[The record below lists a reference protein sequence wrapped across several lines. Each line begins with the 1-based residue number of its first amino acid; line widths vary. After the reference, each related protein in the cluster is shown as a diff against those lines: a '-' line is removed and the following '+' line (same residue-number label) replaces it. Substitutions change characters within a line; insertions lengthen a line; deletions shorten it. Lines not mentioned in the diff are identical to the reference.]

1 MNKNVLDTDLS
12 GKVAVVTGGSRGI
25 GAATAKKLASLG
37 ANIAVIYAGN
47 EAAANAVCEECRAHG
62 VKAEAFQCDVAD
74 FAQTKETVALIKEA
88 FGTVD
93 ILINCAGITRD
104 KLLAMMREDDFDAV
118 IATNLKGTWNMIRQ
132 CCGIFIRN
140 KGGSIVN
147 VSSVVGL
154 TGNAG
159 QSNYS
164 ASKAGIIGLTKSTA
178 KELAA
183 KNIRCNAVAPGF
195 IATDMTKDLG
205 GEDSPW
211 LKMIPLARAGEAE
224 EVAEAIVFLADAAYI
239 TGEVLR
245 VDGGMAM

>member
-1 MNKNVLDTDLS
+1 MIQ
-12 GKVAVVTGGSRGI
+12 GKTAIVTGGSRGI

-62 VKAEAFQCDVAD
+62 MKAEAFQCDVAD

-205 GEDSPW
+205 GEDSLW

>member
-1 MNKNVLDTDLS
+1 MIQ
-12 GKVAVVTGGSRGI
+12 GKTAIVTGGSRGI

-104 KLLAMMREDDFDAV
+104 KLLAMMREEDFDAV
-118 IATNLKGTWNMIRQ
+118 IATNLKGTWNMIQQ
-132 CCGIFIRN
+132 CSRLFIRQ

-164 ASKAGIIGLTKSTA
+164 ASKAGIIGLTKSVA

-205 GEDSPW
+205 GEDSLW

>member
-1 MNKNVLDTDLS
+1 MIQ
-12 GKVAVVTGGSRGI
+12 GKTAIVTGGSRGI

-74 FAQTKETVALIKEA
+74 FAQTKETVAFIKEA

-205 GEDSPW
+205 GEDSLW

>member
-1 MNKNVLDTDLS
+1 MIQ
-12 GKVAVVTGGSRGI
+12 GKTAIVTGGSRGI

-164 ASKAGIIGLTKSTA
+164 ASKAGLIGLTKSTA

>member
-1 MNKNVLDTDLS
+1 MIQ
-12 GKVAVVTGGSRGI
+12 GKTAIVTGGSRGI

-93 ILINCAGITRD
+93 ILINCVGITRD

>member
-1 MNKNVLDTDLS
+1 MIQ
-12 GKVAVVTGGSRGI
+12 GKTAIVTGGSRGI

-93 ILINCAGITRD
+93 ILINCAGITHD

>member
-1 MNKNVLDTDLS
+1 MIQ
-12 GKVAVVTGGSRGI
+12 GKTAIVTGGSRGI

-37 ANIAVIYAGN
+37 ADIAVIYAGN

-118 IATNLKGTWNMIRQ
+118 IATNLKGTWNMIQQ
-132 CCGIFIRN
+132 CSRLFIRQ

>member
-1 MNKNVLDTDLS
+1 MIQ
-12 GKVAVVTGGSRGI
+12 GKTAIVTGGSRGI

-205 GEDSPW
+205 GEDSLW
-211 LKMIPLARAGEAE
+211 LKMIPLARAGEAD

>member
-1 MNKNVLDTDLS
+1 MIQ
-12 GKVAVVTGGSRGI
+12 GKTAIVTGGSRGI

-205 GEDSPW
+205 GEDSLW
-211 LKMIPLARAGEAE
+211 SKMIPLARAGEAE

>member
-1 MNKNVLDTDLS
+1 MIQ
-12 GKVAVVTGGSRGI
+12 GKTAIVTGGSRGI

-37 ANIAVIYAGN
+37 ADIAVIYAGN

-104 KLLAMMREDDFDAV
+104 KLLAMMREEDFDAV
-118 IATNLKGTWNMIRQ
+118 IATNLKGTWNMIQQ
-132 CCGIFIRN
+132 CSRLFIRQ

-164 ASKAGIIGLTKSTA
+164 ASKAGIIGLTKSVA

>member
-1 MNKNVLDTDLS
+1 MIQ
-12 GKVAVVTGGSRGI
+12 GKTAIVTGGSRGI

-154 TGNAG
+154 TGNVG

-205 GEDSPW
+205 GEDSLW

>member
-1 MNKNVLDTDLS
+1 MIQ
-12 GKVAVVTGGSRGI
+12 GKTAIVTGGSRGI

-47 EAAANAVCEECRAHG
+47 ETAANAVCEECRAHG

-245 VDGGMAM
+245 VDGGIAM

>member
-1 MNKNVLDTDLS
+1 MIQ
-12 GKVAVVTGGSRGI
+12 GKTALVTGGSRGI
-25 GAATAKKLASLG
+25 GAATALMLASLG
-37 ANIAVIYAGN
+37 ANVAIIYAGN
-47 EAAANAVCEECRAHG
+47 TEAAEATCARCREAG
-62 VKAEAFQCDVAD
+62 VKAEIYQCDVAD
-74 FAQTKETVALIKEA
+74 FAQAKETVAAVKGD
-88 FGTVD
+88 FGTID

-104 KLLAMMREDDFDAV
+104 KLLAMMRESDFDDV
-118 IATNLKGTWNMIRQ
+118 IATNLKGTFNMIRH
-132 CCGIFIRN
+132 CANVFIRN

-154 TGNAG
+154 VGNPG
-159 QSNYS
+159 QVNYS
-164 ASKAGIIGLTKSTA
+164 ASKAGIIGMTKSVA
-178 KELAA
+178 KELAT

-211 LKMIPLARAGEAE
+211 MKMIPLARAGEAE

>member
-1 MNKNVLDTDLS
+1 MIQ
-12 GKVAVVTGGSRGI
+12 GKTAIVTGGSRGI

-47 EAAANAVCEECRAHG
+47 EAAANAVCEECRAHR

-205 GEDSPW
+205 GEDSLW

>member
-1 MNKNVLDTDLS
+1 MIQ
-12 GKVAVVTGGSRGI
+12 GKTAIVTGGSRGI

-159 QSNYS
+159 QGNYS

>member
-1 MNKNVLDTDLS
+1 MIQ
-12 GKVAVVTGGSRGI
+12 GKTAIVTGGSRGI

-74 FAQTKETVALIKEA
+74 FAQTKETVVLIKEA
-88 FGTVD
+88 FGTAD

>member
-1 MNKNVLDTDLS
+1 MIQ
-12 GKVAVVTGGSRGI
+12 GKTAIVTGGSRGI

-37 ANIAVIYAGN
+37 VDIAVIYAGN

-205 GEDSPW
+205 GEDCLW

>member
-1 MNKNVLDTDLS
+1 MIQ
-12 GKVAVVTGGSRGI
+12 GKTAIVTGGSRGI

-104 KLLAMMREDDFDAV
+104 KLLAIMREDDFDAV

-205 GEDSPW
+205 GEDSLW

>member
-1 MNKNVLDTDLS
+1 MIQ
-12 GKVAVVTGGSRGI
+12 GKTAIVTGGSRGI

-104 KLLAMMREDDFDAV
+104 KLLVMMREDDFDAV

>member
-1 MNKNVLDTDLS
+1 MIQ
-12 GKVAVVTGGSRGI
+12 GKTAIVTGGSRGI

-104 KLLAMMREDDFDAV
+104 KLLAMMREEDFDAV

-205 GEDSPW
+205 GEDSLW

>member
-1 MNKNVLDTDLS
+1 MIQ
-12 GKVAVVTGGSRGI
+12 GKTAIVTGGSRGI

-62 VKAEAFQCDVAD
+62 VKAEAFQCDAAD

-104 KLLAMMREDDFDAV
+104 KLLAMMREEDFDAV

>member
-1 MNKNVLDTDLS
+1 MIQ
-12 GKVAVVTGGSRGI
+12 GKTAIVTGGSRGI

-164 ASKAGIIGLTKSTA
+164 APKAGIIGLTKSTA

>member
-1 MNKNVLDTDLS
+1 MIQ
-12 GKVAVVTGGSRGI
+12 GKTAIVTGGSRGI

-224 EVAEAIVFLADAAYI
+224 EVAEAIIFLADAAYI

>member
-1 MNKNVLDTDLS
+1 MIQ
-12 GKVAVVTGGSRGI
+12 GKTAIVTGGSRGI

-62 VKAEAFQCDVAD
+62 VKAEAYQCDVAD

-211 LKMIPLARAGEAE
+211 LNLIPLARAGEAE

>member
-1 MNKNVLDTDLS
+1 MIQ
-12 GKVAVVTGGSRGI
+12 GKTAIVTGGSRGI

-132 CCGIFIRN
+132 CCGLFIRN

-147 VSSVVGL
+147 VSSIVGL

>member
-1 MNKNVLDTDLS
+1 MIQ
-12 GKVAVVTGGSRGI
+12 GKTAIVTGGSRGI

-245 VDGGMAM
+245 VDGGMVM

>member
-1 MNKNVLDTDLS
+1 MIQ
-12 GKVAVVTGGSRGI
+12 GKTAIVTGGSRGI

-224 EVAEAIVFLADAAYI
+224 EVAEAIVFLADAVYI

>member
-1 MNKNVLDTDLS
+1 MIQ
-12 GKVAVVTGGSRGI
+12 GKIAVVTGGSRGI

-37 ANIAVIYAGN
+37 ADIAVIYAGN
-47 EAAANAVCEECRAHG
+47 EAAANAVCEECRALG

-74 FAQTKETVALIKEA
+74 FAKTKETVAAIKEA
-88 FGTVD
+88 FGRVD
-93 ILINCAGITRD
+93 ILVNCAGITRD

-132 CCGIFIRN
+132 CTSLFIRQ

-147 VSSVVGL
+147 VSSVVGMS
-154 TGNAG
+154 GNAG
-159 QSNYS
+159 QTNYS
-164 ASKAGIIGLTKSTA
+164 ASKAGIIGLTKSVA

-205 GEDSPW
+205 GAESPW
-211 LKMIPLARAGEAE
+211 LSQIPLARAGEAE
-224 EVAEAIVFLADAAYI
+224 EVAEAIVFLADASYI